1 MYTGITRGTFPVT
14 RAERSD
20 DLLRFVVEL
29 PTELVDG
36 LQLGASVSI
45 DGVCQTVV
53 AVDGAAVT
61 FEAIQE
67 TLRLTTLGAL
77 KQGDVVAVERS
88 ARVGDEIGGHEV
100 AGHVIGMGTVES
112 VHNAGDVHDLRIGVP
127 GSWMKFI
134 LEKGFVAVDGS
145 SLTVGE
151 TFHDGADGADGEHGA
166 FMVHLIPETLRLTN
180 LGKKRVGDRVNIE
193 LDPRTVAIVT
203 TVERV
208 LQEREQRAS

>member
-1 MYTGITRGTFPVT
+1 MFTGITRGTFPVT

-20 DLLRFVVEL
+20 ALLRFVVEL
-29 PTELVDG
+29 PQTLVEG
-36 LQLGASVSI
+36 LQIGASVSI

-53 AVDGAAVT
+53 AIDGGAVT

-67 TLRLTTLGAL
+67 TLRLTTLGEL
-77 KQGDVVAVERS
+77 EQGDRVAVERS
-88 ARVGDEIGGHEV
+88 ARVGDEIGGHDV
-100 AGHVIGMGTVES
+100 SGHVIGTGTVES
-112 VHNAGDVHDLRIGVP
+112 VHSSGDVHDLRIGVP
-127 GSWMKFI
+127 GAWMKYVFG
-134 LEKGFVAVDGS
+134 KGFIAVDGS

-151 TFHDGADGADGEHGA
+151 TFHEGERGA

-180 LGKKRVGDRVNIE
+180 LGNKRVGDRVNIE

-208 LQEREQRAS
+208 LDERGQRAG